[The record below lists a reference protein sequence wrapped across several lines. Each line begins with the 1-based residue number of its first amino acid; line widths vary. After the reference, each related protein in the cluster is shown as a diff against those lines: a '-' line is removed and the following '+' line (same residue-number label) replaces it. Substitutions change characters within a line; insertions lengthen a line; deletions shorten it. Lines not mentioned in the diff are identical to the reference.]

1 MKRIGFITIGQSP
14 RRDLVPYLLERL
26 PAGTAPFES
35 GALDGLSP
43 DEIAALDSPD
53 AGLHLVT
60 KLRDGTPVRLAL
72 ERVRPVMQERV
83 TALRRHDVDLNV
95 ILCGA
100 DWSDLH
106 SDVPM
111 INPGVLFP
119 SVISALTGK
128 SRLGIIRPSATQIPA
143 TEEEYRMRLGLDA
156 LVTSASPYEGEP
168 VENARRAARDLRQ
181 FKPALVWMTCVGMQ
195 EDMRQTVQEE
205 LGVPVILARS
215 LLARMIAELAV

>member
-14 RRDLVPYLLERL
+14 RQDLVPYLLGRL
-26 PAGTAPFES
+26 PAGTLPFES
-35 GALDGLSP
+35 GALDGLDP
-43 DEIAALDSPD
+43 DEIATLDSPD
-53 AGLHLVT
+53 AELHLVT
-60 KLRDGTPVRLAL
+60 KLRNGTPVRLAL
-72 ERVRPVMQERV
+72 EKVRPLMQERV
-83 TALRRHDVDLNV
+83 TALHQHDVDLNV

-100 DWSDLH
+100 DWSDLR
-106 SDVPM
+106 SDVPL

-119 SVISALTGK
+119 SVVSALAGK
-128 SRLGIIRPSATQIPA
+128 SRLGIIRPSATQISA
-143 TEEEYRMRLGLDA
+143 TEEEYQSRLGLDT

-168 VENARRAARDLRQ
+168 LANARRAARDLKE

-215 LLARMIAELAV
+215 LLARLIAELAA